1 MPMNSLKDAETRLA
15 DGAPLNEK
23 DVRDLIPY
31 LGAIGGGLIWRLFAD
46 LALQNIAAIQK
57 FDKSS
62 SKLSTRLL
70 FLTWVIS
77 ALTFVMTLATILTAI
92 PVVRSLPH
100 LRARCSHLSVTLSEQ
115 GCRILFLSKRA
126 NTPLPAHPLGGE
138 VCAAPVSLT
147 NYGRRGCAGEI
158 LPQR

>member
-1 MPMNSLKDAETRLA
+1 MYSLEDAEKRLA
-15 DGAPLNEK
+15 DRGPLNEK

-31 LGAIGGGLIWRLFAD
+31 LGAIGGGGVWRLFAD

-92 PVVRSLPH
+92 PVVRSW
-100 LRARCSHLSVTLSEQ
+100 C
-115 GCRILFLSKRA
+115 K
-126 NTPLPAHPLGGE
+126 
-138 VCAAPVSLT
+138 
-147 NYGRRGCAGEI
+147 
-158 LPQR
+158 

>member
-1 MPMNSLKDAETRLA
+1 MSISESSRSVIGIWISYFTFVLFIVYLRRHYMIARRKSSNYRGTHCRSKIRCGRMPIMYSLEDAEKRLA
-15 DGAPLNEK
+15 DRGPLNEK

-31 LGAIGGGLIWRLFAD
+31 LGAIGGGGVWRLFAD

-92 PVVRSLPH
+92 PVVRSW
-100 LRARCSHLSVTLSEQ
+100 C
-115 GCRILFLSKRA
+115 K
-126 NTPLPAHPLGGE
+126 
-138 VCAAPVSLT
+138 
-147 NYGRRGCAGEI
+147 
-158 LPQR
+158 

>member
-31 LGAIGGGLIWRLFAD
+31 LGAIGVGLICRLFAD

-62 SKLSTRLL
+62 SKLSERLL
-70 FLTWVIS
+70 FLTWVII
-77 ALTFVMTLATILTAI
+77 ALTVVMTLATILTAI
-92 PVVRSLPH
+92 PVVQSW
-100 LRARCSHLSVTLSEQ
+100 C
-115 GCRILFLSKRA
+115 K
-126 NTPLPAHPLGGE
+126 
-138 VCAAPVSLT
+138 
-147 NYGRRGCAGEI
+147 
-158 LPQR
+158 